1 MRICAPGKTAF
12 TLEQTHV
19 LIVCLRVV
27 LISILLLGTSH
38 SALRVKI
45 VPEKISI
52 KKSPL
57 PKAKAIKIVR
67 KNRSREI
74 RPLNIAELPFYSFAS
89 VDRAFGRVDI
99 SRIPEFTGNEFE
111 YLVLGGTPL
120 VYRDNLKKYLRKAM
134 ATAMKYQVDPFW
146 VLSVMWIESHF
157 KLSARS
163 IVDARGLM
171 QIMPATG
178 AYLALKMKIPTR
190 NKKIEKV
197 LADPA
202 VNIEMGVYYLRYL
215 LEYFNGDYVL
225 ATVAY
230 NMGPGGVKRRLRRG
244 LDVGVRNLYLTKIR
258 RVYRFLTRDYINTIT
273 HMPVPML
280 VSMKEEMP
288 RVVQR

>member
-38 SALRVKI
+38 SALRVNI

-99 SRIPEFTGNEFE
+99 SRIPEFTGNKNLIYYSECDSCNNKFSKYE
-111 YLVLGGTPL
+111 RDLFLFGGIKNIISGTKG
-120 VYRDNLKKYLRKAM
+120 KKYPKHIDKEPHYLI
-134 ATAMKYQVDPFW
+134 PPLFSLCLF
-146 VLSVMWIESHF
+146 LS
-157 KLSARS
+157 KS
-163 IVDARGLM
+163 ILP
-171 QIMPATG
+171 IFFFSI
-178 AYLALKMKIPTR
+178 LI
-190 NKKIEKV
+190 
-197 LADPA
+197 
-202 VNIEMGVYYLRYL
+202 
-215 LEYFNGDYVL
+215 
-225 ATVAY
+225 
-230 NMGPGGVKRRLRRG
+230 
-244 LDVGVRNLYLTKIR
+244 
-258 RVYRFLTRDYINTIT
+258 
-273 HMPVPML
+273 
-280 VSMKEEMP
+280 
-288 RVVQR
+288 